1 MDHIAIVE
9 DKLDISSITN
19 LVTAPSCGAISSFVG
34 KFVLQF
40 LTVDSMVVYCCENV
54 LCKMQ
59 FIPYFQTVP
68 LIKHWKKSQH

>member
-1 MDHIAIVE
+1 MDHIAIVD

-19 LVTAPSCGAISSFVG
+19 QVTAPSCGAISSFVG
-34 KFVLQF
+34 KCVWHFCTF
-40 LTVDSMVVYCCENV
+40 DCMVVYCCENI

-68 LIKHWKKSQH
+68 LIKRWKKLQH